1 MKRLLFLAMITIMFL
16 LLPLAVF
23 SQDASE
29 ALLVKKCGDFEVT
42 GDGSSQ
48 QWQPTNWVTIPH
60 RNGPRTNLSTDFKV
74 MYSDSGI
81 YFLFRCQDEKLTA
94 TITADF
100 EDLWHEDVVEVFLW
114 PDEDFPIYF
123 EYELSPLNYELP
135 ILVPNLKGQLFGWQP
150 WHYNG
155 ARRTR
160 HATSVQGRE
169 KKSGASIAGWM
180 AEFFIPFELLSPLGN
195 LPPESGTR
203 WRANLYRCDYDSG
216 EVESWAWQPIEKR
229 FHEYQKFG
237 TFVFE

>member
-1 MKRLLFLAMITIMFL
+1 MA
-16 LLPLAVF
+16 
-23 SQDASE
+23 
-29 ALLVKKCGDFEVT
+29 
-42 GDGSSQ
+42 
-48 QWQPTNWVTIPH
+48 IPH
-60 RNGPRTNLSTDFKV
+60 RAGPRQELATDFKV
-74 MYSDSGI
+74 MHSDSGI

-114 PDEDFPIYF
+114 PDQDFPIYF

-135 ILVPNLKGQLFGWQP
+135 ILVPNLGDELWGWQP
-150 WHYNG
+150 WHYDG

-160 HATSVQGRE
+160 HATSVQGGD
-169 KKSGASIAGWM
+169 KQSGASISGWM

-195 LPPESGTR
+195 VPPQPGTR
-203 WRANLYRCDYDSG
+203 WRANLYRCDYDAG
-216 EVESWAWQPIEKR
+216 EVDRWEWQPIEKR

>member
-1 MKRLLFLAMITIMFL
+1 MLSLS
-16 LLPLAVF
+16 PLAAF
-23 SQDASE
+23 SQEASN
-29 ALLVKKCGDFEVT
+29 ALLIKKCRDFEVS
-42 GDGSSQ
+42 GDGQSQ
-48 QWQPTNWVTIPH
+48 QWQRTKWVTIPH
-60 RNGPRTNLSTDFKV
+60 RNGPRAGLNTDFKV

-94 TITADF
+94 SITADF

-135 ILVPNLKGQLFGWQP
+135 ILVPNLKGKLWGWQP
-150 WHYNG
+150 WHYDG

-160 HATSVQGRE
+160 HATSVEGGE
-169 KKSGASIAGWM
+169 KQSGASISGWM
-180 AEFFIPFELLSPLGN
+180 AEFFIPFELLMPLGN
-195 LPPESGTR
+195 VPPQPGTH
-203 WRANLYRCDYDSG
+203 WRANLYRCDYDKG
-216 EVESWAWQPIEKR
+216 EVESWAWHPIAKR